1 MLERKSD
8 SEIAAVDASARG
20 ASLPD
25 RDAGP
30 LLGLQAARIN
40 AIRTRKVGRMVGDTL
55 CWLPRKSISGRRGQ
69 IAEHKHHSVEVRL
82 QSDALPMRR
91 GVGTG
96 V

>member
-30 LLGLQAARIN
+30 LWGLQAARIN
-40 AIRTRKVGRMVGDTL
+40 AIRK
-55 CWLPRKSISGRRGQ
+55 LPVKNS
-69 IAEHKHHSVEVRL
+69 
-82 QSDALPMRR
+82 
-91 GVGTG
+91 
-96 V
+96 